1 MNHPALPCHKN
12 CIGDSVRTCVA
23 RGIGPGV
30 STAPPQ
36 RGETTGTNAEVNNKM
51 NRRQPRCLL
60 EDIGPMTD
68 RMSRRDREEN
78 AGDAIEDSIRFSTP
92 RERWMMLLKLICA
105 QYPHCI
111 MYGVHIADG
120 VIISCEAMQQSLLFG
135 RPALAVRGSG
145 APAFGANWQA
155 LEVLC
160 QRMGTGQ
167 LAELRFSDG
176 EPVRAKTTPRG
187 RRFRYFIND

>member
-1 MNHPALPCHKN
+1 M
-12 CIGDSVRTCVA
+12 
-23 RGIGPGV
+23 
-30 STAPPQ
+30 
-36 RGETTGTNAEVNNKM
+36 
-51 NRRQPRCLL
+51 L
-60 EDIGPMTD
+60 EDIGPMTERVSRCD
-68 RMSRRDREEN
+68 RKEST
-78 AGDAIEDSIRFSTP
+78 GDAVEDAIRSKTA

-120 VIISCEAMQQSLLFG
+120 VIISCGAMQQSLLFG
-135 RPALAVRGSG
+135 RPAPAAKGGGS
-145 APAFGANWQA
+145 PAFDCNWQA
-155 LEVLC
+155 LEALC
-160 QRMGTGQ
+160 KRMGTGQ